1 MFIITA
7 WKHFLLNLSS
17 VISCHCIWWGTFL
30 IHEGTPLGA
39 DFSILTSPYSLF
51 LAKRLLYLT
60 AHHSSNFMMNTFIFW
75 DCQEDLCWTKPWL
88 LSSSSS
94 SDIISD
100 MIYCQ
105 RLVPLSPFLQVHLA
119 FQTAAMKW
127 KSLLLTNIVNAAVPR
142 CKLCYKYLKTI
153 YCLMNEINPEHSI
166 SSGSQNSSTH
176 SYDCTLTA
184 NTAYQ
189 TCMNIHYQTCMTI
202 ITKHVWTIITKH
214 AWTIITKH
222 ARRIISK
229 KCKSF
234 PSRHLYMNFVNDKN
248 NSHT

>member
-105 RLVPLSPFLQVHLA
+105 RLVPLSPFLQVQLA

-127 KSLLLTNIVNAAVPR
+127 KSLLLTSIVNAALPR
-142 CKLCYKYLKTI
+142 CKSCYKCLKTI

-166 SSGSQNSSTH
+166 FRFTEQLYTQLWLHINCKYCIPNMHEH
-176 SYDCTLTA
+176 SLPNMHD
-184 NTAYQ
+184 NHYQ
-189 TCMNIHYQTCMTI
+189 TCMNNHYQTCMNNHYQT
-202 ITKHVWTIITKH
+202 
-214 AWTIITKH
+214 
-222 ARRIISK
+222 
-229 KCKSF
+229 CKTN
-234 PSRHLYMNFVNDKN
+234 H
-248 NSHT
+248 